1 VLQAFRHQ
9 VWLRRCIGAAA
20 TVTLA
25 LHVLLS
31 PLSIGKPAPGQA
43 GANGDVFV
51 ICHGAGTNS
60 DADQD
65 GPAQQPTQDA
75 HCVLCTLT
83 HNGCAVLPG
92 ESLIVSLDPGEFL
105 QLIIARH
112 AQVTEHHSPTGEYQR
127 GPPTHT
133 LVAG

>member
-1 VLQAFRHQ
+1 
-9 VWLRRCIGAAA
+9 VWLRRCIAAAA
-20 TVTLA
+20 TFTLA

-31 PLSIGKPAPGQA
+31 PLAIGKPALGQA
-43 GANGDVFV
+43 GASGDVFV
-51 ICHGAGTNS
+51 ICHGAGGSS

-75 HCVLCTLT
+75 HCVLCTPT
-83 HNGCAVLPG
+83 HNGCAVVPG
-92 ESLIVSLDPGEFL
+92 ASLIVSLDPGEFS
-105 QLIIARH
+105 QLIVARN

-127 GPPTHT
+127 GPPLHT